1 MERKLEKIHKERNFS
16 SFSLIVLLCSFSL
29 LLGKAGAQNWI
40 TESPSFPL
48 SLGEVT
54 SVILGNTL
62 YVVGQGASNTCK
74 LTLSPR
80 SSSWDCYS
88 AATRP
93 NVGNHHSAVTPGDG
107 TFWLVGGLNGGS
119 EGKIQIYK
127 PSTNSWSTMTMSGS
141 NGGSVNT
148 VFANNNLYVC
158 GGFNLGGGT
167 TIKSC
172 TQYNTLSKVWTTIN
186 DMPVGVNHAAFATDG
201 FNMFVMGGRSGG
213 NVPSIGFDTVQIYNF
228 NSKSWQ
234 SSSQSGSS
242 IKPLPQA
249 RGGMGTG
256 LYING
261 EVYVIGGETPL
272 SSANP
277 PTNGVYVRM
286 DIYNPVTNSW
296 RRGTDLPFGMHGFYP
311 VYDSASGNLYVVAGG
326 VRVGSSTSS
335 TFIAINIPKPTTTT
349 TTTTSSV
356 NQVTDSPSTP
366 SGPTDSPATDSPSMS
381 RRSLNVVTAASSSS
395 ASHTSMRTPLLV
407 VGACIAVVASVS
419 LAILALHRRRD

>member
-107 TFWLVGGLNGGS
+107 TFWLVGGFNGGS
-119 EGKIQIYK
+119 EGKLQQFNPATNTWRVVNMGSQYGGSMSAVHVAGTIYFCGGITGNTVSVCGSYK
-127 PSTNSWSTMTMSGS
+127 ISTNA
-141 NGGSVNT
+141 
-148 VFANNNLYVC
+148 F
-158 GGFNLGGGT
+158 GT
-167 TIKSC
+167 FP
-172 TQYNTLSKVWTTIN
+172 N
-186 DMPVGVNHAAFATDG
+186 MPVGVNHAAFATDG
-201 FNMFVMGGRSGG
+201 ARFFVFGGRAGI
-213 NVPSIGFDTVQIYNF
+213 NTVTPGFNHLQMYTIATNT
-228 NSKSWQ
+228 WT
-234 SSSQSGSS
+234 SSSQPGSTLA
-242 IKPLPQA
+242 PLPQA